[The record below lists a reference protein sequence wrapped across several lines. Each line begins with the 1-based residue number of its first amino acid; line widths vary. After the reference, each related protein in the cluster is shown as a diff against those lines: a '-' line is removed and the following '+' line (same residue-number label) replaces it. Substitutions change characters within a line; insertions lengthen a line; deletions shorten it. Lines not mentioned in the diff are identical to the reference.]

1 MGRTHPACGMVCRCS
16 EAVNGVSAG
25 LSCCSVLTVSVAS
38 LFVALA
44 RRTFKRLGLVTPGAK
59 KKLEEVGIMRD
70 HESRFSGM
78 DDESLER
85 LGRRLAAAYISYIA
99 GRKRIDPTLK
109 EFADRKAG
117 PLWVSLADFVFWVMK
132 SGNQDLQLREAITK

>member
-1 MGRTHPACGMVCRCS
+1 MVCRCS
-16 EAVNGVSAG
+16 EPVNEVSLG
-25 LSCCSVLTVSVAS
+25 LSCQWVMVVSVAS
-38 LFVALA
+38 VFVALA
-44 RRTFKRLGLVTPGAK
+44 RRAFKRLGLVTPWAK
-59 KKLEEVGIMRD
+59 KKLEEVGLMRD

-132 SGNQDLQLREAITK
+132 SGNQDLHLREAITKYVQ